1 MSSKLNKLIQEAI
14 SLPVHDL
21 GHKKQV
27 PEGELSSFMEEE
39 EEDMEKDELSEEED
53 EEEEM
58 HKLSEEEE
66 DEEEEED
73 LEEEFSDSDY
83 NEKLPVH
90 DLGFMDEVPD
100 EELLKLIGG
109 EEERDEADLD
119 LGSDQI
125 LPDPEVPGLKEE
137 EEKEEEEEEEDEEDM
152 EKFVN
157 EALTSIKKRNKK
169 FKSLKEESEEEMK
182 EEEEEEDHEEEM
194 KEAYGSEEDEK
205 KEMHE
210 SSHEDEEEMK
220 EAYGSEEDEK
230 KEMHESLNTLFKGQK
245 LSEGFKRKTAT
256 IFEAVVREKI
266 ASEREKIREAYKI
279 AYKKQSKLK
288 EDRIVNKLS
297 SYLDYAVSEWLK
309 ENKVAVD
316 RSIESR
322 IAENF
327 MSGMKDLFEKHYV
340 EVPKNKKDL
349 VKGLTKRTKE
359 LENRLNEQ
367 TKKNIHLTK
376 TLKET
381 SKSLIVK
388 RACEGLTSSDSE
400 RLVSLTENLAFTN
413 KKDFAEKVLT
423 IKKSFFAKGGNK
435 TANKRMITS
444 GMNLTEQTGESN
456 YEVEQYIDAFKKRN
470 L

>member
-21 GHKKQV
+21 GHKKEV

-39 EEDMEKDELSEEED
+39 EEDMEKDELSEEE
-53 EEEEM
+53 EEM
-58 HKLSEEEE
+58 HKHSEEEE
-66 DEEEEED
+66 DEEEED
-73 LEEEFSDSDY
+73 LEEDFSNSDY

-125 LPDPEVPGLKEE
+125 LPDPEVPGLKEQ
-137 EEKEEEEEEEDEEDM
+137 EEKEEEEEEDEEDM

-157 EALTSIKKRNKK
+157 EALASLKKHNKK
-169 FKSLKEESEEEMK
+169 FKSLKEESEEED
-182 EEEEEEDHEEEM
+182 EEDHEEEM

-245 LSEGFKRKTAT
+245 LSEGFKKKTAT

-367 TKKNIHLTK
+367 TKKTIHLSK
-376 TLKET
+376 ALKET

-435 TANKRMITS
+435 TANKRMINS

>member
-21 GHKKQV
+21 GHKKEV

-39 EEDMEKDELSEEED
+39 EEDMEKDELSEEE
-53 EEEEM
+53 EEM
-58 HKLSEEEE
+58 HKHSEEEE
-66 DEEEEED
+66 DEEEED
-73 LEEEFSDSDY
+73 LEEDFSNSDY

-125 LPDPEVPGLKEE
+125 LPDPEVPGLKEQ

-157 EALTSIKKRNKK
+157 EALASLKKHNKK
-169 FKSLKEESEEEMK
+169 FKSLKEESEEED
-182 EEEEEEDHEEEM
+182 EEDH
-194 KEAYGSEEDEK
+194 
-205 KEMHE
+205 
-210 SSHEDEEEMK
+210 EEEMK

-245 LSEGFKRKTAT
+245 LSEGFKKKTAT

-367 TKKNIHLTK
+367 TKKTIHLSK
-376 TLKET
+376 ALKET

-435 TANKRMITS
+435 TANKRMINS

>member
-1 MSSKLNKLIQEAI
+1 
-14 SLPVHDL
+14 
-21 GHKKQV
+21 
-27 PEGELSSFMEEE
+27 
-39 EEDMEKDELSEEED
+39 MEKDELSEEED
-53 EEEEM
+53 EEEM
-58 HKLSEEEE
+58 SKLSEEEE
-66 DEEEEED
+66 EKEDEEEEDED
-73 LEEEFSDSDY
+73 LEEDFSVSDY

-90 DLGFMDEVPD
+90 NLGFMDEVPD
-100 EELLKLIGG
+100 EELLALIGG

-137 EEKEEEEEEEDEEDM
+137 EEKEDEEDEEDM

-169 FKSLKEESEEEMK
+169 FKSLKEESEEEK
-182 EEEEEEDHEEEM
+182 EEEEEGEEEM

-376 TLKET
+376 ALKET

-388 RACEGLTSSDSE
+388 KACEGLTSSDSE

-456 YEVEQYIDAFKKRN
+456 YEVEQYIDAFK
-470 L
+470 

>member
-21 GHKKQV
+21 GHKKEV

-39 EEDMEKDELSEEED
+39 EEDMEKDELSEEE
-53 EEEEM
+53 EEEM
-58 HKLSEEEE
+58 HKHSEEEE
-66 DEEEEED
+66 DEEEED
-73 LEEEFSDSDY
+73 LEEDFSNSDY

-125 LPDPEVPGLKEE
+125 LPDPEVPGLKEQ

-157 EALTSIKKRNKK
+157 EALASLKKHNKK
-169 FKSLKEESEEEMK
+169 FKSLKEESEEED
-182 EEEEEEDHEEEM
+182 EEDHEEEM

-245 LSEGFKRKTAT
+245 LSEGFKKKTAT

-367 TKKNIHLTK
+367 TKKTIHLSK
-376 TLKET
+376 ALKET

-435 TANKRMITS
+435 TANKRMINS

>member
-137 EEKEEEEEEEDEEDM
+137 EEKEEEEEEDEEDM